1 MNFVIIGNSAAAV
14 GAIEGFRSLDS
25 RSSITVIAQEPE
37 FTYSRPLISYWLG
50 GRCTEAG
57 MRYREPDF
65 YTLNAVTPRL
75 GQAAAAID
83 AHEHVVIPVSYTHLD
98 VYKRQ
103 VGRTV

>member
-1 MNFVIIGNSAAAV
+1 MGKGISCMNFVIIGNSAAAV

-65 YTLNAVTPRL
+65 
-75 GQAAAAID
+75 
-83 AHEHVVIPVSYTHLD
+83 
-98 VYKRQ
+98 
-103 VGRTV
+103 